1 MQGTNYILSPATVA
15 VSPVMDGPCQLSLAV
30 LAGGWANGPPLELM
44 PLSQAVAAA
53 TDLHGDSSDL
63 AAWRQVTTARAPEDL
78 STGGLGNTGKGTLG
92 TRG

>member
-78 STGGLGNTGKGTLG
+78 RQVVGNTGKGTLG